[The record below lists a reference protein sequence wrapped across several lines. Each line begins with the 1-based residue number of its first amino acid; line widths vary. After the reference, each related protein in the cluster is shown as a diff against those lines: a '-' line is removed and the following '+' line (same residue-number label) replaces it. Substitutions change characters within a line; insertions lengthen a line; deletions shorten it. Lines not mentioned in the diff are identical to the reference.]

1 MYSRVCLGGA
11 HPVGF
16 DKRIKTRSHRYCIT
30 QSSFAV
36 VMCYNSHRK
45 LKQSRSADWKGAM
58 RQGTGPGPTN
68 PPNAPGLAFRHSF
81 ALHPTGALIPALPEP
96 AVSLPVA
103 SESHNHCPRCRL
115 SMEVGQSWFLVLV
128 TGGLCHFPSKA

>member
-16 DKRIKTRSHRYCIT
+16 DKRIKTRSHQYCIT

-81 ALHPTGALIPALPEP
+81 ALHPTGALIPPSQ
-96 AVSLPVA
+96 SLLSAFLWPLKATTIVPDVA
-103 SESHNHCPRCRL
+103 FLWKWVR
-115 SMEVGQSWFLVLV
+115 VGS
-128 TGGLCHFPSKA
+128 